1 MSDPNFPENT
11 KDPGTKI
18 GVVVCNIGGPSAAN
32 ERIVR
37 AYLKNF
43 FNDPAILPV
52 RQPLRWMI
60 ARKIARRRAPE
71 STKNYAKIGGRS
83 PILDWTAKQARLL
96 EELLARRADGRA
108 YRCAVAMRYTP
119 PFTNDALD
127 ALDRDGFRRIV
138 ALPVYPQESWAS
150 TGSALGEIDR
160 VLADMNLDRGIN
172 FLEKV
177 GEVRSFHGHPTYLA
191 ALAERVREGLARFPR
206 PDAVHLFFSAHGL
219 PQLSIDR
226 GDPYQKQIEATVRA
240 LLALLALPNH
250 HSLAYQNRVGPQ
262 KWIGP
267 EAAVELQR
275 LGKAGILEML
285 VIPVSFVSDHLETL
299 HEIALHFGEVA
310 RRSGIER
317 FECTTGLNDSPTFIR
332 ALGELVIGAID
343 GGAAAVAAARE
354 TRPLSRAE
362 AGG

>member
-1 MSDPNFPENT
+1 M
-11 KDPGTKI
+11 
-18 GVVVCNIGGPSAAN
+18 
-32 ERIVR
+32 
-37 AYLKNF
+37 
-43 FNDPAILPV
+43 
-52 RQPLRWMI
+52 
-60 ARKIARRRAPE
+60 
-71 STKNYAKIGGRS
+71 
-83 PILDWTAKQARLL
+83 
-96 EELLARRADGRA
+96 
-108 YRCAVAMRYTP
+108 
-119 PFTNDALD
+119 
-127 ALDRDGFRRIV
+127 
-138 ALPVYPQESWAS
+138 
-150 TGSALGEIDR
+150 
-160 VLADMNLDRGIN
+160 
-172 FLEKV
+172 
-177 GEVRSFHGHPTYLA
+177 
-191 ALAERVREGLARFPR
+191 
-206 PDAVHLFFSAHGL
+206 
-219 PQLSIDR
+219 
-226 GDPYQKQIEATVRA
+226 RA